1 MNILDKI
8 APRRWPTG
16 PRRLRIME
24 TAQLTAKATYYVSV
38 VAGAVFVL
46 VAFILFDKDR
56 ELEKIP
62 STRTGPQVIR
72 EVQQYLKNTNVY
84 AYGDRSRTLN
94 CWTEFEEQEFN
105 AEYLNRGSWRIDAY
119 YDLVRYYWRVDD
131 ITLEVTRDSWL
142 RTPNPTIGC

>member
-1 MNILDKI
+1 MI
-8 APRRWPTG
+8 APRRG
-16 PRRLRIME
+16 PKRRRRLRLMM
-24 TAQLTAKATYYVSV
+24 TAQLTAKTAFYVSV
-38 VAGAVFVL
+38 VAGAIFVL

-56 ELEKIP
+56 ELEQIP

-72 EVQQYLKNTNVY
+72 QVEQYLKNTDVY

-94 CWTEFEEQEFN
+94 CWAEFEGQEFK

-131 ITLEVTRDSWL
+131 ITLEVTRDSWVK
-142 RTPNPTIGC
+142 TYNPSIGC

>member
-1 MNILDKI
+1 LKILDTI
-8 APRRWPTG
+8 APRSG
-16 PRRLRIME
+16 PEGRRRLRLIL
-24 TAQLTAKATYYVSV
+24 TVQLTAKTAFYVSV
-38 VAGAVFVL
+38 VAGAIFVL

-56 ELEKIP
+56 ELEQIP
-62 STRTGPQVIR
+62 STRTSAEVIQQVQ
-72 EVQQYLKNTNVY
+72 EYLKNTNVY

-131 ITLEVTRDSWL
+131 ITLEVTRDAWL
-142 RTPNPTIGC
+142 KTHNPTIRC

>member
-1 MNILDKI
+1 MI
-8 APRRWPTG
+8 APRRG
-16 PRRLRIME
+16 PKRRRRLRLMM
-24 TAQLTAKATYYVSV
+24 TAQLTAKTTFYVSV
-38 VAGAVFVL
+38 VAGAIFVL

-56 ELEKIP
+56 ELEQIP

-72 EVQQYLKNTNVY
+72 QVEQYLKNTNVY

-94 CWTEFEEQEFN
+94 CWAEFEGQEFK

-131 ITLEVTRDSWL
+131 ITLQVTRDPWVK
-142 RTPNPTIGC
+142 TYNPSIGC

>member
-1 MNILDKI
+1 MI
-8 APRRWPTG
+8 APRRG
-16 PRRLRIME
+16 PKRRRRLRLMM
-24 TAQLTAKATYYVSV
+24 TAQLTAKTVFYVSV
-38 VAGAVFVL
+38 VAGAIFVL

-56 ELEKIP
+56 ELEQIP

-72 EVQQYLKNTNVY
+72 QVEQYLKNTNVY

-94 CWTEFEEQEFN
+94 CWAEFEGQEFK

-131 ITLEVTRDSWL
+131 ITLEVTRDPWVK
-142 RTPNPTIGC
+142 TYNPSIGC